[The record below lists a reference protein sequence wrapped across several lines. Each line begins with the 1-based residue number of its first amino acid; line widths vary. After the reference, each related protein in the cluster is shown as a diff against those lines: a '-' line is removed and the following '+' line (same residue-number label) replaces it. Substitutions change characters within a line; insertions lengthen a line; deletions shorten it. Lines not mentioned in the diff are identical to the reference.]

1 MFRIS
6 QIHRSSV
13 FRMAINTFFAA
24 LQANA
29 KLADALGADWGQLM
43 GGGEG
48 ATGRRTAEEG
58 GETRRR
64 WTAPE
69 IIRRIGISRQA
80 TQTDPFFKKSK
91 VVPYRY
97 LISELRIWINSVRIR
112 IQLFTNYA
120 DLDPDPAN
128 LRPLF

>member
-1 MFRIS
+1 
-6 QIHRSSV
+6 
-13 FRMAINTFFAA
+13 MAISAFFAA
-24 LQANA
+24 LLQANA

-48 ATGRRTAEEG
+48 TTGRRTVEEG

-80 TQTDPFFKKSK
+80 KQTRVGKK
-91 VVPYRY
+91 PG
-97 LISELRIWINSVRIR
+97 
-112 IQLFTNYA
+112 
-120 DLDPDPAN
+120 
-128 LRPLF
+128 

>member
-1 MFRIS
+1 
-6 QIHRSSV
+6 
-13 FRMAINTFFAA
+13 MAINAFFAA

-69 IIRRIGISRQA
+69 IIRRIGISRQG
-80 TQTDPFFKKSK
+80 QTNGPFFLQNLKL
-91 VVPYRY
+91 YRTVTY
-97 LISELRIWINSVRIR
+97 EQSCGSGSFQCVSGSSFIQIMRIWIP
-112 IQLFTNYA
+112 
-120 DLDPDPAN
+120 DPANGDSNPAN
-128 LRPLF
+128 LRPLV

>member
-1 MFRIS
+1 
-6 QIHRSSV
+6 
-13 FRMAINTFFAA
+13 MAINTFFAA

-80 TQTDPFFKKSK
+80 KQTDPAFLKKSQ
-91 VVPYRY
+91 VVRYRTGTEQQCCGSGSLQCVSGSSY
-97 LISELRIWINSVRIR
+97 
-112 IQLFTNYA
+112 
-120 DLDPDPAN
+120 
-128 LRPLF
+128 

>member
-1 MFRIS
+1 
-6 QIHRSSV
+6 
-13 FRMAINTFFAA
+13 MAINAFFAS

-69 IIRRIGISRQA
+69 IIRRIGISRQG
-80 TQTDPFFKKSK
+80 QTNGPFF
-91 VVPYRY
+91 
-97 LISELRIWINSVRIR
+97 
-112 IQLFTNYA
+112 
-120 DLDPDPAN
+120 
-128 LRPLF
+128 